1 MSVTLSRPLVVQQVV
16 TSVVTGITITAS
28 SSPGTVVTTGTV
40 VVGLNTLYA
49 LLIGSVSIY
58 NPLSSATTG
67 TIQVFA
73 GSNYMNLGVVTVPAA
88 GYSQATVN
96 YVLSQPQGMLP
107 LGVNTIGLAVYG
119 VSGLVVNVAEMS
131 VITMGV

>member
-1 MSVTLSRPLVVQQVV
+1 MSVTLSHPLVIKRVV
-16 TSVVTGITITAS
+16 SSVVTGITITAS
-28 SSPGTVVTTGTV
+28 SSPGTVVTTGAV
-40 VVGLNTLYA
+40 VVGLDTLYA
-49 LLIGSVSIY
+49 LLVGSVSIY

-73 GSNYMNLGVVTVPAA
+73 GSTYMNLGTVTVPAA

-96 YVLSQPQGMLP
+96 YVFSQLQGMLP

-119 VSGLVVNVAEMS
+119 VSGLVVNIAEMS

>member
-1 MSVTLSRPLVVQQVV
+1 
-16 TSVVTGITITAS
+16 VVTGITITAS
-28 SSPGTVVTTGTV
+28 SSPGTVVTTGAV
-40 VVGLNTLYA
+40 VVGLDTLYA
-49 LLIGSVSIY
+49 LLVGSVSIY

-73 GSNYMNLGVVTVPAA
+73 GSTYMNLGVVTVPAG

-96 YVLSQPQGMLP
+96 YVFSQPQGMLP

-119 VSGLVVNVAEMS
+119 VSGLVVKVAEMS

>member
-1 MSVTLSRPLVVQQVV
+1 MSLVLSSPLVVKQVV
-16 TSVVTGITITAS
+16 SSVVTGITITAS
-28 SSPGTVVTTGTV
+28 SSPGTVVTTGAV
-40 VVGLNTLYA
+40 AVSLDTLYA
-49 LLIGSVSIY
+49 LLVGSVSVY

-67 TIQVFA
+67 TIQVFV

-96 YVLSQPQGMLP
+96 YVFSAPQGSLP
-107 LGVNTIGLAVYG
+107 LGVNTIGLAIYG

-131 VITMGV
+131 VITIGE

>member
-1 MSVTLSRPLVVQQVV
+1 MPLVLSSPLVIKQVV
-16 TSVVTGITITAS
+16 SSVVTGITITAS

-40 VVGLNTLYA
+40 VVSLDTLYA

-73 GSNYMNLGVVTVPAA
+73 GSTYLNLGVVTVPAG

-96 YVLSQPQGMLP
+96 YVFSQPQGMLP